1 MKKELLLIVAL
12 VCLIVGGLSAC
23 SRQCPPCQTAL
34 GQPQYVSAQGASA
47 PMQESAPVSRR
58 SSIK

>member
-1 MKKELLLIVAL
+1 MKKELLLVIAL
-12 VCLIVGGLSAC
+12 VCLIAGGLSAC

-34 GQPQYVSAQGASA
+34 GQSQYVPTQAASA
-47 PMQESAPVSRR
+47 PMQESIPVSRR